1 MMRSRVAG
9 AAVAASISLSLA
21 AVPRETIDLVGI
33 GIVGAPLAALL
44 ALWLTPAVARASW
57 RMAVAVGLAMGVGAA
72 YLGVLEIALLTLI
85 GSLLGLDPTT
95 GFGSD
100 VMGALF
106 IATVG
111 LPYGTF
117 VLPITIPCGLAWA
130 LVVRALALGGPAPA
144 LAMTEL
150 RTSER

>member
-1 MMRSRVAG
+1 MMGTRVAG
-9 AAVAASISLSLA
+9 AVVAAAIALSIS
-21 AVPRETIDLVGI
+21 AVPRDTIDLVGL

-44 ALWLTPAVARASW
+44 ALWLTPAVASASW
-57 RMAVAVGLAMGVGAA
+57 RMAAAIGLAMGVAAA
-72 YLGVLEIALLTLI
+72 YLGVVEVALLTLI
-85 GSLLGLDPTT
+85 ASLLGFDPAT

-100 VMGALF
+100 VTGALF

-130 LVVRALALGGPAPA
+130 LIVHPFVHRHASPSRPP
-144 LAMTEL
+144 
-150 RTSER
+150 